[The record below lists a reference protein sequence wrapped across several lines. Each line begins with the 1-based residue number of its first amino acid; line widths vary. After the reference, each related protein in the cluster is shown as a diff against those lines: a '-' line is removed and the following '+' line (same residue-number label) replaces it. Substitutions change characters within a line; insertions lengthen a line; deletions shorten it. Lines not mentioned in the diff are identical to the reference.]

1 MTTSPL
7 EPCRAMEIAPRVK
20 PSSYPPQFAA
30 RVAGRIKRQLGDVFG
45 LSRFGVNLTI
55 LPPGA
60 QSALLHRHTEQE
72 EFVYILSGHP
82 TLRTD
87 AGEVQLEPGMC
98 AGFPA
103 GGIAHHLV
111 NLTGEDVHYLEVGD
125 RNAND
130 QGEYPEDD
138 LAAAWSET
146 GWRFTRKDGTE
157 W

>member
-1 MTTSPL
+1 MTNSP
-7 EPCRAMEIAPRVK
+7 PVPRRAMDIAPRTK
-20 PSSYPPQFAA
+20 PSNYPPQFAA
-30 RVAGRIKRQLGDVFG
+30 RVAGRIKRQLGDAFG

-72 EFVYILSGHP
+72 EFVYILYGCP

-87 AGEVQLEPGMC
+87 ASEVLLEPGMC

-103 GGIAHHLV
+103 RGIAHHLV
-111 NLTGEDVHYLEVGD
+111 NLTAEDVHYLEVGD
-125 RNAND
+125 RSVTD

-138 LAAAWSET
+138 LAAEWSEN
-146 GWRFTRKDGTE
+146 GWLFAHKDGTP